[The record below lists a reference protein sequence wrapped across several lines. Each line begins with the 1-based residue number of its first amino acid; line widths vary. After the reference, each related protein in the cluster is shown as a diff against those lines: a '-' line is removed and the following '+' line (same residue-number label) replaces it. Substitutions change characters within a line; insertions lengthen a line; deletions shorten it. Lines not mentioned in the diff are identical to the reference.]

1 MKVGTEKMLRIK
13 YVCLH
18 PSCQVFCRK
27 GELLLDEDEF
37 KELSGRT
44 EAEDTFRSPAD
55 ICRMGYAQEFRVV
68 EVNRAFEGEEQ
79 AEKKRTADDDPL
91 AMLTE
96 EHQEVLKKLELIEEQ
111 VRKRDIDGLW
121 VSTAHLEND
130 IILHSIKKEE
140 ESLFRLIE
148 DRIPMGPA
156 LIGIM
161 KEDHR
166 EFISI
171 LHGFRCGLQDGE
183 ILDGPVNS
191 LIANLRHH
199 IKKEDEEFFTLI
211 DDHLEDEDR
220 KVLLNQMKELEKAHI
235 PLDPGDRKA
244 KGLSPFSED
253 RRKMDAEILAIKA
266 LTSKGDDS
274 CCGH

>member
-1 MKVGTEKMLRIK
+1 MKVKTENRIRVK
-13 YVCLH
+13 YQCLH

-27 GELLLDEDEF
+27 GELLLDEEQF
-37 KELSGRT
+37 RALSERT
-44 EAEDTFRSPAD
+44 EASDTFRSPDD
-55 ICRMGYAQEFRVV
+55 ICRMGYAQEFRVI
-68 EVNRAFEGEEQ
+68 EVNRAFDEQ
-79 AEKKRTADDDPL
+79 ELNTTKRTPENDPL
-91 AMLTE
+91 MMLTA
-96 EHQEVLKKLELIEEQ
+96 EHQQVLEKLDLIEDQ
-111 VRKRDIDGLW
+111 IRRRDLEGLW

-140 ESLFRLIE
+140 ESLFPLIV

-156 LIGIM
+156 LVGIM
-161 KEDHR
+161 KEDHL

-211 DDHLEDEDR
+211 NDHLEDKDR
-220 KVLLNQMKELEKAHI
+220 KLLLEQMQKLESSHI
-235 PLDPGDRKA
+235 PLEPGDRKA